1 MSIRVYNRSRSRVEY
16 ELPELH
22 VRREF
27 EIDESKNIEEEE
39 LNMLCQQTGGK
50 SILLNYLVVD
60 DKIWADEHLSP
71 EIEYWWK
78 PEDIKNCLLNDS
90 LDLFSET
97 LDYAPTGVLE
107 YIEYFSYTL
116 PLTDLNKI
124 SIIKEKLGFD
134 VLKVTENLSN
144 NNQSVI
150 EQEKPTRRRRQEA

>member
-1 MSIRVYNRSRSRVEY
+1 MSIKVYNRSRSRVEY
-16 ELPELH
+16 ELPELRI
-22 VRREF
+22 RREF

-144 NNQSVI
+144 NDQSVI